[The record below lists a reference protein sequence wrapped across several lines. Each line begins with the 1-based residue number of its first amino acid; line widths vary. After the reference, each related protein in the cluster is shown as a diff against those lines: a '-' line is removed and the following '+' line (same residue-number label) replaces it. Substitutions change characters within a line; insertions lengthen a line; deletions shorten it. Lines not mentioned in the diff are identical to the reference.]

1 MSVVLIGTLD
11 TKGDE
16 VAFARDLLVS
26 LGFKTIVVDAGS
38 AGVPSFRGDVPR
50 DEVFRRAGTSLAEI
64 EALGDRAS
72 GVERAARGVAA
83 FVCELAERGELEGVL
98 GLGGSAGTTIAT
110 AAMRPLP
117 FGLPKIVVST
127 LASGQTRPFIEGAD
141 VVLFPAVADI
151 AGLNRITRKV
161 IASAVAALAGMIE
174 HKNKLNDIHNIN
186 QLNDRAV
193 IAATMFGVT
202 TRCVDRARRG
212 LEERGF
218 EPIVFHATGVGGRAM
233 ERMIQEGGISGVL
246 DLTTTEL
253 ADELA
258 GGILSAGP
266 DRLEA
271 AGRRGIPQVV
281 GPGALDMV
289 NFGPRSTV
297 PDRFR
302 DRLFHVHNAN
312 VTLMRTTIEENAE
325 LGERIAS
332 ILSRAKAAATVML
345 PLKGIS
351 ALDAPGFPFFDP
363 EADAALFDAIES
375 GLKGS
380 TNVRV
385 IKLDLHINDPQ
396 FADAS
401 VNELINML

>member
-1 MSVVLIGTLD
+1 MSVVVIGTLD

-16 VAFARDLLVS
+16 TAFARDLLVS
-26 LGFKTIVVDAGS
+26 LGYKTIVVDAGS
-38 AGVPSFRGDVPR
+38 AGVPAFPGDVTR
-50 DEVFRRAGTSLAEI
+50 DEVFLRAATSSAEI
-64 EALGDRAS
+64 DARRDRAW
-72 GVERAARGVAA
+72 GVDRSAAGVAA
-83 FVCELAERGELEGVL
+83 VVGELAAQGELEGVL

-127 LASGQTRPFIEGAD
+127 LASGQTRPFVEAAD
-141 VVLFPAVADI
+141 IVLFPAIADI

-161 IASAVAALAGMIE
+161 IAGAVAALAGMIE
-174 HKNKLNDIHNIN
+174 HKNKLNDIQNIN
-186 QLNDRAV
+186 QFDDRAV

-233 ERMIQEGGISGVL
+233 EGLIDAGSIAGVL

-266 DRLEA
+266 DRLAA
-271 AGRRGIPQVV
+271 AGRNGIPQVV

-312 VTLMRTTIEENAE
+312 VTLMRTTIDENAE
-325 LGERIAS
+325 LGGRIAS
-332 ILSRAKAAATVML
+332 ILSRARAAAAVML

-351 ALDAPGFPFFDP
+351 ALDSPGAPFFDP
-363 EADAALFDAIES
+363 AADAALFDAIES
-375 GLKGS
+375 GLKGA
-380 TNVRV
+380 TNVRL
-385 IKLDLHINDPQ
+385 IKLDLHINDPE
-396 FADAS
+396 FADAA
-401 VNELINML
+401 VAELIKIL